1 MDAAGGVWPGVPATM
16 QVLREKL
23 VRKVIPVALVVLVVA
38 GIVAVTVRNR
48 SRNSIVLIKVSGN
61 VEVIDVD
68 ASFRIPG
75 LVVSRPVD
83 EGDMVS
89 EGRLVARLDDTE
101 LKDDVAARKAAV
113 QEALAALDE
122 LLNGSRPQEIREAE
136 ATANQ
141 LQKRLEELENGSRP
155 EEITEARARLASA
168 RADLERWKLDFDRQQ
183 KLYERD
189 VISSREFDVTRASY
203 ESAQAK
209 VREGEAAL
217 ALVLAGPRWEQ
228 VAQARAALEAALQR
242 LSLAREGPRIEAIR
256 QAKARL
262 EQAQQSA
269 AIAELRLAYS
279 ATSSPISGVVLS
291 KNVEPGEYVA
301 PGTPIVTIGD
311 LVHVW
316 LRAYINETDLGR
328 VKLGQKARVTT
339 DSYPGKSYEGRVA
352 FISSQAEFTPKNVQ
366 TQTERVKLVYR
377 IKIDID
383 NPKME
388 LKAGMP
394 ADAEIVPMEPRS
406 GASP

>member
-1 MDAAGGVWPGVPATM
+1 M